1 MDLRG
6 RLDRSGDLQT
16 SLRSSV
22 GGRSSISELDTRDL
36 QDFLA
41 DDYVET
47 YEGPRT
53 PARPPRARGGD
64 GAAAAARSGPPPRS
78 SRARAACVAAARA
91 RADEGRRLVN
101 GYELLGE
108 LGRGA
113 FGTVELC
120 ERRGDLYAVKILRK
134 SLLRKARTG
143 RGRGANALADA
154 RREIAIM
161 KKLDHAN
168 LVGLVEA
175 VDDEKAGKLYLVL
188 EYVDCGPVLERRK
201 SGDPPYVAIDAVAAR
216 AACRD
221 VLRGLEYLHASGAC
235 VDSNR
240 RFGVPPN
247 FRTL

>member
-1 MDLRG
+1 M
-6 RLDRSGDLQT
+6 
-16 SLRSSV
+16 
-22 GGRSSISELDTRDL
+22 
-36 QDFLA
+36 
-41 DDYVET
+41 
-47 YEGPRT
+47 
-53 PARPPRARGGD
+53 
-64 GAAAAARSGPPPRS
+64 
-78 SRARAACVAAARA
+78 
-91 RADEGRRLVN
+91 
-101 GYELLGE
+101 
-108 LGRGA
+108 
-113 FGTVELC
+113 
-120 ERRGDLYAVKILRK
+120 K

-201 SGDPPYVAIDAVAAR
+201 DGDPPYVAIDAVAAR

-240 RFGVPPN
+240 RFGGSPPN